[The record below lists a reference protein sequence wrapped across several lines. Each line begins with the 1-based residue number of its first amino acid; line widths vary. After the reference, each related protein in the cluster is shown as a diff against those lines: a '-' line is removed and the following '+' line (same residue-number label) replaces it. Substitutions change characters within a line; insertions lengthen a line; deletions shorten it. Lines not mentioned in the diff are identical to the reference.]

1 MRCLLDV
8 RCLRVDK
15 RRHTPLGAGQ
25 LSSGPSNLVLKLAV
39 GGRTEPDPSQFL
51 LGSSEGGFCFCDRGL
66 EFVERKS
73 HRVYTLVLIASS

>member
-1 MRCLLDV
+1 L
-8 RCLRVDK
+8 
-15 RRHTPLGAGQ
+15 
-25 LSSGPSNLVLKLAV
+25 NLALQLAV